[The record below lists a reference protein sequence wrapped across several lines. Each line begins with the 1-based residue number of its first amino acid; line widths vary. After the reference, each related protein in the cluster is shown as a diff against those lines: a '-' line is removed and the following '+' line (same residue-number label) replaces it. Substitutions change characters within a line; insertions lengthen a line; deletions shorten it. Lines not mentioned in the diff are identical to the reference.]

1 MAFLY
6 KINQKWKM
14 FISIQLWIV
23 VKFGTIMLFKIT
35 HPPMETISTC
45 LWILFRPGKMPG
57 KKNAEFSHTSVEVHC
72 TCGWTKKPDRVMFS
86 STMC

>member
-57 KKNAEFSHTSVEVHC
+57 KKTRNFHTLVLKCIAHVGEQ
-72 TCGWTKKPDRVMFS
+72 KNPIE
-86 STMC
+86 